1 MNDFIKKI
9 ETQVKT
15 QVKTD
20 TPKVEEQKVESVT
33 RISKKE
39 YVERELKKAMEER
52 KRGSAISDPKADKKF
67 MAEMRK
73 SLEEAYDEAKAK
85 ELEENKS
92 KAKAV
97 EKSKEEKGAAKKSA
111 NLRDINDKD
120 IGYLDRLA
128 LLHEMKMKMLK
139 EQRDNGDYVPTRK
152 EAYKA
157 MLLEASIER
166 DREKYVKG
174 IEAKEMSSVIKVE
187 EGYKNKEL
195 DVTREQNKDF
205 REKLFEMSELN
216 KKLKDINDYFE
227 ELQEKMRNGEIE
239 EEEYRETMAKKQD
252 ELDETLGDINKL
264 NPEKLQ
270 EAVNEQQRQS
280 RLQKAILGKDYNEK
294 VFVRSSKEMQERL
307 NYANEKNAYN
317 AAAIL
322 TENKYL
328 QKEGLERTI
337 KETENHKEELEKE
350 LEKLED
356 TPDNLKRRTEI
367 LKELRITDAKLDG
380 YNNTKEELENGLIED
395 RDVRVKMEEESKA
408 VEEDIKEVEKD
419 FEDIEE
425 VLDKSEKSDFD
436 FNHSRAETEN
446 EIREEAFKTG
456 ARTAVAVKIIDDCPR
471 DTEHAVIAG
480 VVAGKMKE
488 NSLRKEW
495 ENAVSKEYNEEDVK
509 TKQSRDEAI
518 REELEKQENV
528 YEIERTR
535 DRR

>member
-1 MNDFIKKI
+1 MNDFIKSLQS
-9 ETQVKT
+9 QVKGT
-15 QVKTD
+15 
-20 TPKVEEQKVESVT
+20 KVEEQKVESVT
-33 RISKKE
+33 RLSKKE

-52 KRGSAISDPKADKKF
+52 KRGSAISDPKADKRF
-67 MAEMRK
+67 MKDMRK

-85 ELEENKS
+85 ELEENKA
-92 KAKAV
+92 KAKTV
-97 EKSKEEKGAAKKSA
+97 EKSKEEKGAAKKTS
-111 NLRDINDKD
+111 LRDINDKD

-139 EQRDNGDYVPTRK
+139 EQRDKGDYVPSSK
-152 EAYKA
+152 EAYKV

-166 DREKYVKG
+166 DREPYVKG
-174 IEAKEMSSVIKVE
+174 LESEELASVVKIE

-227 ELQEKMRNGEIE
+227 ELQEKMRNGEID
-239 EEEYRETMAKKQD
+239 EEEYRKCIDKKQYEFD
-252 ELDETLGDINKL
+252 EVLKDINEL

-270 EAVNEQQRQS
+270 KAVDEQQRQS
-280 RLQKAILGKDYNEK
+280 RLQKHFLGKDYNEK
-294 VFVRSSKEMQERL
+294 VYLRSSEEFKKRL
-307 NYANEKNAYN
+307 DYANEKKLYN
-317 AAAIL
+317 AAAIV

-337 KETENHKEELEKE
+337 KETENHKEKLEKE
-350 LEKLED
+350 LEKLGD

-380 YNNTKEELENGLIED
+380 YENTREDLENGLEKDIDVTGDIEN
-395 RDVRVKMEEESKA
+395 ESKA
-408 VEEDIKEVEKD
+408 VEEDIEDVEKD
-419 FEDIEE
+419 FEDVEE
-425 VLDKSEKSDFD
+425 VLDKSEELDFD
-436 FNHSRAETEN
+436 FDSSRAEAES

-456 ARTAVAVKIIDDCPR
+456 ARTAVAVKIIDDCPH
-471 DTEHAVIAG
+471 DTEHAVVAG
-480 VVAGKMKE
+480 AVAGKMKE

-495 ENAVSKEYNEEDVK
+495 ENTVSKEYNGADVK
-509 TKQSRDEAI
+509 TKRDRDAAI
-518 REELEKQENV
+518 REELEEQENV